1 MASKPKAK
9 AAPAPEEEAPAAP
22 AEEAVK
28 EVSYKLSLPESL
40 VMLRDIDISSL
51 SDDDRRAAILE
62 IKALLEA
69 LEAVD
74 HPHDDHQ
81 EQRLWLLQTWDNV
94 IKLRLD
100 DVRHERNLPDF
111 SVKVTRLFDEA
122 KLALAAA
129 EEAARIE
136 AEKAAEEAAR
146 LEAEAKAKAEADAAA
161 ALAAEHGEET
171 AASTDETHAD
181 HHDEEHDETQ
191 ENPEDDHDG
200 DHHDEVSAEAH
211 DDEHHEEEAHDDHAA
226 QQPEETAE
234 IQAETGSVDL
244 EPAEAH
250 ESNDGEGTVS
260 EGDYQGS
267 EPNLSLEAGDDG
279 FVKLRLLEH
288 TEIANIR
295 LPAHINIEIPLEH
308 AEELVNKDTARPLRA
323 DEEFEPKE

>member
-9 AAPAPEEEAPAAP
+9 AALPP
-22 AEEAVK
+22 AEEPEAVVEETVA

-40 VMLRDIDISSL
+40 SMLREIDVAGL

-69 LEAVD
+69 LQEAEK
-74 HPHDDHQ
+74 PQDDHL

-94 IKLRLD
+94 IRLQIED
-100 DVRHERNLPDF
+100 IKHERALPDY
-111 SVKVTRLFDEA
+111 SIKVTRLFDEA

-146 LEAEAKAKAEADAAA
+146 LEAEAKAKAEADEAA
-161 ALAAEHGEET
+161 ALHAAEHGEEAPET
-171 AASTDETHAD
+171 VAASATHEDEPHAD
-181 HHDEEHDETQ
+181 
-191 ENPEDDHDG
+191 
-200 DHHDEVSAEAH
+200 EVHADPAAEAEAELPA
-211 DDEHHEEEAHDDHAA
+211 DLVTEAHEEPA
-226 QQPEETAE
+226 ETAE
-234 IQAETGSVDL
+234 SMAVD
-244 EPAEAH
+244 EEAVAH
-250 ESNDGEGTVS
+250 DNDDEIVA

-267 EPNLSLEAGDDG
+267 EPNLSLEAGEDG

-288 TEIANIR
+288 TEIGNIR

-308 AEELVNKDTARPLRA
+308 AEELVGKESARPLRA
-323 DEEFEPKE
+323 DEEFEPRE